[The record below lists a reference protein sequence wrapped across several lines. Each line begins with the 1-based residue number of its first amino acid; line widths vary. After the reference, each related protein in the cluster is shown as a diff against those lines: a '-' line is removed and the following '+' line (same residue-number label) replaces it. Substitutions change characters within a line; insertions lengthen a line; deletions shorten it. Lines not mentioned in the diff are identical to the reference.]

1 MLTFGQPLALW
12 AALALALPV
21 LAHMAFRQVSERFQ
35 FPSLRFIRAA
45 RIPRTG
51 RKTPTDLPLLLL
63 RVLFFLALASLLAD
77 PYWKEPSSARASAA
91 GTETILALDLSPSM
105 SGWGGLEEAK
115 ILADDLL
122 GEDGLG
128 RVGYLGF
135 GSSVVKEIPPGDDS
149 ASVRAALAA
158 AETDFGRGNPQAAL
172 DRAVRMFS
180 SGEGVKRLVL
190 LSDFQRSDWQTAYR
204 RLDEAGVTVDLRPVG
219 HSRKVGGKR
228 EGNLSLAQARAVPA
242 GLGKVRAWTVVR
254 NSSDSPAEATLR
266 IEAGGET
273 REEKNLVVPANS
285 AVQAQF
291 VLPEGDFASAV
302 LALNG
307 EDEFAGD
314 DRRHLWLKAPPPRRF
329 GFWAS
334 EDESLEGAEEREFLR
349 VAVESAGDNGWNR
362 WEFAQDNADG
372 LRAGDE
378 SAELDLL
385 VVSGFGSWFNDQEL
399 SGFAT
404 NFLKRGGSLI
414 VTPSEPFAASVA
426 ALNASGLLELG
437 FTRVVGGAG
446 AVRDP
451 IRIAALEPGSH
462 LARTFTGK
470 SARDLYLSSIYRHG
484 LVKPVP
490 EDKTLSVLLRSTAEN
505 PLVVLRS
512 AEGEGRLLYFP
523 YRLNSRWTDL
533 PMRNSYLPLL
543 MELVHGP
550 EGARDRSWPRLL
562 PGENLVAGEE
572 TFRAEEPGVFR
583 FKDNFVEVIL
593 PDSES
598 APEVYDPSE
607 ISQSFG
613 TGAASAKRA
622 EKVETAEEEGGE
634 SLWLWFAIAAAAL
647 FVVENLWSRPRA
659 IVNPHA
665 SVTSATETRH
675 A

>member
-12 AALALALPV
+12 AALAVALPV
-21 LAHMAFRQVSERFQ
+21 LAHMAYRQVSERFQ
-35 FPSLRFIRAA
+35 FPSLRFIRSA

-63 RVLFFLALASLLAD
+63 RVLFFLALACLLAD
-77 PYWKEPSSARASAA
+77 PYWKEPSSGSASAG
-91 GTETILALDLSPSM
+91 GTETIVALDLSPSM
-105 SGWGGLEEAK
+105 SGWGGLDEAK
-115 ILADDLL
+115 AIAEDLL
-122 GEDGLG
+122 AEEGLG

-135 GSSVVKEIPPGDDS
+135 ASGVMKEIAPGDDS

-180 SGEGVKRLVL
+180 PGEGVKRLVL

-204 RLDEAGVTVDLRPVG
+204 RLDEAGVNVDLRPVG
-219 HSRKVGGKR
+219 HSRKIGGKR
-228 EGNLSLAQARAVPA
+228 EGNLSLAQVRAVPA
-242 GLGKVRAWTVVR
+242 GLDKVRAWTVVR
-254 NSSDSPAEATLR
+254 NSSDSPAEAILS

-273 REEKNLVVPANS
+273 REEKLLVIPANS

-302 LALNG
+302 LALSG
-307 EDEFAGD
+307 DDEFAGD

-334 EDESLEGAEEREFLR
+334 DDESPEGAEEREFLR

-362 WEFAQDNADG
+362 WEFVQDNADG

-378 SAELDLL
+378 SVELDLL
-385 VVSGFGSWFNDQEL
+385 VVSGFASWFNEQEL
-399 SGFAT
+399 SGFAAKY
-404 NFLKRGGSLI
+404 LKGGGALI
-414 VTPSEPFAASVA
+414 VTPAEPFAASVS
-426 ALNASGLLELG
+426 ALNESGLLELG

-446 AVRDP
+446 SLREP
-451 IRIAALEPGSH
+451 IRVAALEQGSH
-462 LARTFTGK
+462 LAGTFTGK
-470 SARDLYLSSIYRHG
+470 SARDLYLAGVYRHG
-484 LVKPVP
+484 LVKPDTADKAISVP
-490 EDKTLSVLLRSTAEN
+490 LRSTAGN

-512 AEGEGRLLYFP
+512 QEGEGRLLYFP

-543 MELVHGP
+543 MELVHGAG
-550 EGARDRSWPRLL
+550 GAPDRSWPRLV
-562 PGENLVAGEE
+562 PGETLVVGEE
-572 TFRAEEPGVFR
+572 VFRASEPGVFR
-583 FKDNFVEVIL
+583 FKDRFVEVVL

-598 APEVYDPSE
+598 SPEVFDAGEIGESLGGGASSE
-607 ISQSFG
+607 LVKNVGDGDVS
-613 TGAASAKRA
+613 
-622 EKVETAEEEGGE
+622 EKEAGE

-647 FVVENLWSRPRA
+647 FICENLWSRPRVSA
-659 IVNPHA
+659 A
-665 SVTSATETRH
+665 AATETGH